1 MTKFKQK
8 IKYKILLIALLIIA
22 SFAAM
27 LYMLVSFSQNIKVR
41 QAQIGIEELKSVTLR
56 NVYRVQNS
64 VQDKINFV
72 QAVADEM
79 ATLDDLKSEKANYW
93 IEKFAT
99 GTSFER
105 LAIDFA
111 NEGVSITSDGYVV
124 NIADM
129 GYVDQI
135 YEGKAFVT
143 ELLNAKIDGK
153 PTVSIIV
160 PIVKD
165 GKSDT
170 AIRGTISTQKFGK
183 LLETDYFGGEG
194 YFHLMDANG
203 NYLAMPSSSKALLMD
218 ENYFD
223 AIKKLSFDKGYSMD
237 KIISDMRAGVSG
249 NTAYEYNGE
258 GRYAEY
264 MSVGINDWILMIV
277 TPKEVIDANAE
288 MIQTEVIAL
297 IIKLSLVAIVVV
309 GIILYATES
318 SRDAVKKM
326 NEELLVS
333 EKRYLFMLNS
343 NHNTV
348 FEYTL
353 ATGVMEYNCGFVEL
367 FGFEPR
373 LNNFPQSIIQSNYV
387 LPEDKDIMLKLFSD
401 MRKGVQDCK
410 VELRLLNKNNTYI
423 WCSISASAI
432 LDESGKTIK
441 AMGIVEDISEQKS
454 KEEMLILK
462 AERDQLTYLYN
473 KSTTEQLI
481 KGFLTGKI
489 MDETKHAL
497 MIIDV
502 DDFKSV
508 NDTFGHMYGDTVLQ
522 KLAGILQPVFRDS
535 DIVGRLG
542 GDEFFV
548 FMKNVFS
555 EETAKAKAQE
565 VCDAFR
571 QTYSENGESCTV
583 SASIGIALYPEDG
596 VDFES
601 LYKHADT
608 ALYLKKSTGKDGYC
622 VYDGNDA
629 YNYQSLRSEI
639 SQERT

>member
-1 MTKFKQK
+1 
-8 IKYKILLIALLIIA
+8 
-22 SFAAM
+22 
-27 LYMLVSFSQNIKVR
+27 
-41 QAQIGIEELKSVTLR
+41 
-56 NVYRVQNS
+56 
-64 VQDKINFV
+64 
-72 QAVADEM
+72 
-79 ATLDDLKSEKANYW
+79 
-93 IEKFAT
+93 
-99 GTSFER
+99 
-105 LAIDFA
+105 
-111 NEGVSITSDGYVV
+111 
-124 NIADM
+124 
-129 GYVDQI
+129 
-135 YEGKAFVT
+135 
-143 ELLNAKIDGK
+143 
-153 PTVSIIV
+153 
-160 PIVKD
+160 
-165 GKSDT
+165 
-170 AIRGTISTQKFGK
+170 
-183 LLETDYFGGEG
+183 
-194 YFHLMDANG
+194 
-203 NYLAMPSSSKALLMD
+203 
-218 ENYFD
+218 
-223 AIKKLSFDKGYSMD
+223 
-237 KIISDMRAGVSG
+237 
-249 NTAYEYNGE
+249 
-258 GRYAEY
+258 
-264 MSVGINDWILMIV
+264 
-277 TPKEVIDANAE
+277 
-288 MIQTEVIAL
+288 
-297 IIKLSLVAIVVV
+297 
-309 GIILYATES
+309 
-318 SRDAVKKM
+318 
-326 NEELLVS
+326 EELLVS

-343 NHNTV
+343 NLNTV

-353 ATGVMEYNCGFVEL
+353 ATGVMEYNGGFVEL

-373 LNNFPQSIIQSNYV
+373 LNNFPQSIMQSNYV

-410 VELRLLNKNNTYI
+410 VELRLLNKNGKYI
-423 WCSISASAI
+423 WCLISASAI
-432 LDESGKTIK
+432 LDESGKPIK
-441 AMGIVEDISEQKS
+441 AMGIVEDISERKS

-508 NDTFGHMYGDTVLQ
+508 NDTFGHMYGDTILQ
-522 KLAGILQPVFRDS
+522 KLAAILQPVFRES

-608 ALYLKKSTGKDGYC
+608 
-622 VYDGNDA
+622 
-629 YNYQSLRSEI
+629 
-639 SQERT
+639 

>member
-1 MTKFKQK
+1 
-8 IKYKILLIALLIIA
+8 
-22 SFAAM
+22 
-27 LYMLVSFSQNIKVR
+27 
-41 QAQIGIEELKSVTLR
+41 
-56 NVYRVQNS
+56 
-64 VQDKINFV
+64 
-72 QAVADEM
+72 
-79 ATLDDLKSEKANYW
+79 
-93 IEKFAT
+93 
-99 GTSFER
+99 
-105 LAIDFA
+105 
-111 NEGVSITSDGYVV
+111 
-124 NIADM
+124 
-129 GYVDQI
+129 
-135 YEGKAFVT
+135 
-143 ELLNAKIDGK
+143 
-153 PTVSIIV
+153 
-160 PIVKD
+160 
-165 GKSDT
+165 
-170 AIRGTISTQKFGK
+170 
-183 LLETDYFGGEG
+183 
-194 YFHLMDANG
+194 
-203 NYLAMPSSSKALLMD
+203 
-218 ENYFD
+218 
-223 AIKKLSFDKGYSMD
+223 
-237 KIISDMRAGVSG
+237 
-249 NTAYEYNGE
+249 
-258 GRYAEY
+258 
-264 MSVGINDWILMIV
+264 
-277 TPKEVIDANAE
+277 
-288 MIQTEVIAL
+288 
-297 IIKLSLVAIVVV
+297 
-309 GIILYATES
+309 
-318 SRDAVKKM
+318 
-326 NEELLVS
+326 
-333 EKRYLFMLNS
+333 
-343 NHNTV
+343 
-348 FEYTL
+348 
-353 ATGVMEYNCGFVEL
+353 TGVMEYNGGFVEL

-441 AMGIVEDISEQKS
+441 AMGIIEDISEQKS
-454 KEEMLILK
+454 KEEMLTLK

-583 SASIGIALYPEDG
+583 SASIGIAIYPGDG

-622 VYDGNDA
+622 IYNGNDA
-629 YNYQSLRSEI
+629 HNYQSLRSEI

>member
-1 MTKFKQK
+1 
-8 IKYKILLIALLIIA
+8 
-22 SFAAM
+22 
-27 LYMLVSFSQNIKVR
+27 
-41 QAQIGIEELKSVTLR
+41 
-56 NVYRVQNS
+56 
-64 VQDKINFV
+64 
-72 QAVADEM
+72 
-79 ATLDDLKSEKANYW
+79 
-93 IEKFAT
+93 
-99 GTSFER
+99 
-105 LAIDFA
+105 
-111 NEGVSITSDGYVV
+111 
-124 NIADM
+124 
-129 GYVDQI
+129 
-135 YEGKAFVT
+135 
-143 ELLNAKIDGK
+143 
-153 PTVSIIV
+153 
-160 PIVKD
+160 
-165 GKSDT
+165 
-170 AIRGTISTQKFGK
+170 
-183 LLETDYFGGEG
+183 
-194 YFHLMDANG
+194 
-203 NYLAMPSSSKALLMD
+203 MP
-218 ENYFD
+218 
-223 AIKKLSFDKGYSMD
+223 
-237 KIISDMRAGVSG
+237 
-249 NTAYEYNGE
+249 
-258 GRYAEY
+258 
-264 MSVGINDWILMIV
+264 VGINDWILMIV
-277 TPKEVIDANAE
+277 TPKEVIDANAK

-297 IIKLSLVAIVVV
+297 IIKLSFVAIVAV
-309 GIILYATES
+309 GIIFYATES
-318 SRDAVKKM
+318 SREAVKKM

-343 NHNTV
+343 NLNTV

-353 ATGVMEYNCGFVEL
+353 ATGVMEYNGGFVEL

-373 LNNFPQSIIQSNYV
+373 LNNFPQSIMQSNYV

-410 VELRLLNKNNTYI
+410 VELRLLNKNGKYI
-423 WCSISASAI
+423 WCLISASAI
-432 LDESGKTIK
+432 LDESGKPIK
-441 AMGIVEDISEQKS
+441 AMGIIEDISEQKS
-454 KEEMLILK
+454 KEEMLTLK

-489 MDETKHAL
+489 TDETQHAL

-522 KLAGILQPVFRDS
+522 KLAAILQPVFRES

-583 SASIGIALYPEDG
+583 SASIGIAIYPGDG

-608 ALYLKKSTGKDGYC
+608 ALYLKKSTGKDGYF

-629 YNYQSLRSEI
+629 YNYQSLRSDI